1 MSQIGVG
8 GTEIG
13 NAKVDLSRGIL
24 LIDVGDQKPIRP
36 EFVIAKSVSG
46 PSSAENR
53 FLLIVDFDLE
63 VVLVRSVL
71 VGSSSPSVTWN
82 LRHDADRSA
91 TGLDVFD
98 GDETTTTTTTYAEA
112 TDVLWP
118 KIDAGEF
125 LWLVTTAMSGTVLE
139 LGLGIYCRWR
149 P

>member
-1 MSQIGVG
+1 MAS
-8 GTEIG
+8 IG
-13 NAKVDLSRGIL
+13 NAEVDLSRGLL
-24 LIDVGDQKPIRP
+24 LIDVGTDRPIRP
-36 EFVIAKSVSG
+36 EFVIARSISG
-46 PSSAENR
+46 PSGAENR
-53 FLLIVDFDLE
+53 FLVIADFDLE

-71 VGSSSPSVTWN
+71 VGSGSPSVTWN

-98 GDETTTTTTTYAEA
+98 GNETTTSTTTYAEA

-125 LWLVTTAMSGTVLE
+125 LWLVTTATAGTVLE